1 MKFFNFKVVHQE
13 NPVLSSFNGVFYKS
27 IIYHTYSDKLPNK
40 WGAVR
45 DSATSLS
52 PAGGP
57 L

>member
-45 DSATSLS
+45 DSATFFR